1 MSIAEVLGLAVAV
14 TLTYRAAVYLFHT
27 LLP

>member
-1 MSIAEVLGLAVAV
+1 MSFTEVFGLAVAV